1 LTRRAR
7 SAPAIVA
14 AALVAAGGCAHFN
27 TLYNAELKYDQAIDI
42 KRKADPERDKIST
55 QEEQLYKEAFDRAA
69 RVVKYYPGSKWI
81 DDALLL
87 MGRASYEKG
96 DYSTALR
103 KFDEILSLFPNSP
116 LVAET
121 LLMKGRTL
129 LETKDYTGA
138 VESLNRAAELGGGK
152 WRADVLHHL
161 GLVREREGDV
171 DGAIAAF
178 SEVVAKHGGSEW
190 FAAAGIEAGDLEAKR
205 DSLGAAVLY
214 YEKVRGHGHTPEELY
229 LGGMRKGDTLLK
241 LKELERARQT
251 YRDVAKRAVNPERR
265 GTAMLAEAGA
275 VAAAHDS
282 AGAAVLYR
290 AIVATYPRENAAS
303 EAQFA
308 IAKLRDESGDLAAAK
323 DEYQKV
329 KEQGTGHAAWQR
341 ATARI
346 TQIQKVLDLRAKV
359 AAGGAGRDSSRFVL
373 AEDLLESLDD
383 VHGALAEYTQ
393 LADEAKGT
401 PWGAK
406 ALFAEAWVLDNRLK
420 EPQTADSVL
429 FRLANEYAGTEVD
442 AYARKRL
449 GFPVWKVEKIEPPKV
464 VFLRPRSESK
474 GGPSE
479 VVVERVEPKAVPLP
493 KGVSEV
499 QVWVRVRVGHD
510 GTIEDAKVVKSG
522 GADFDQASLDAAN
535 ASRFLAP
542 DEGGPEVNVVQYT
555 FPPRPAETSPPAP
568 ATPPSA
574 AAPGAATPPSPTTP
588 GASTPPTPTPSGAS
602 TPPAEGAQGAFVA
615 PPAPPDSSGVG
626 PRSTPP
632 ESTQATQATPDTASA
647 RPVPPPTIRDR
658 HP

>member
-1 LTRRAR
+1 MTRRAR

-14 AALVAAGGCAHFN
+14 AVLVAAGGCAHFN
-27 TLYNAELKYDQAIDI
+27 TLYNAELKYDQAIEI
-42 KRKADPERDKIST
+42 KRKADPEREKISQ

-116 LVAET
+116 LVAEA

-129 LETKDYTGA
+129 LETKDYVGA
-138 VESLNRAAELGGGK
+138 VESLNKAADLGGGK
-152 WRADVLHHL
+152 WRAEVLHHL

-171 DGAIAAF
+171 DGALGAF

-190 FAAAGIEAGDLEAKR
+190 FAGSGIEAGDLEAKR
-205 DSLGAAVLY
+205 DSLGKAVLY
-214 YEKVRGHGHTPEELY
+214 YEKVRANGQTPEQRY

-241 LKELERARQT
+241 LNELQRARQT
-251 YRDVAKRAVNPERR
+251 FRDVAKRAVNPERR
-265 GTAMLAEAGA
+265 GTALLAEAGA
-275 VAAAHDS
+275 VAAAHDT
-282 AGAAVLYR
+282 AGAVVLYR
-290 AIVATYPRENAAS
+290 AIVAAYPRENAAA
-303 EAQFA
+303 EAQFS
-308 IAKLRDESGDLAAAK
+308 IAQLRDASGDLAGAK
-323 DEYQKV
+323 DEYAKV
-329 KEQGTGHAAWQR
+329 KEQGSGHDAWQR

-346 TQIQKVLDLRAKV
+346 AQIQKVLDLRAKV
-359 AAGGAGRDSSRFVL
+359 ATGGAGRDSSRFVL
-373 AEDLLESLDD
+373 AEDLLESLGD

-420 EPQTADSVL
+420 QPQTADSVL

-449 GFPVWKVEKIEPPKV
+449 GFPVWKVDKIEPPKV
-464 VFLRPRSESK
+464 VFLRPGAEAK
-474 GGPSE
+474 GGPAE
-479 VVVERVEPKAVPLP
+479 VVIERVEPKPVPLP

-499 QVWVRVRVGHD
+499 RVWVRVRMAHD
-510 GTIEDAKVVKSG
+510 GTIEDAKVVKTG
-522 GADFDQASLDAAN
+522 GADFDQACLDAAK

-555 FPPRPAETSPPAP
+555 FPPKTAEPAPPASSAPPAP
-568 ATPPSA
+568 TAKGAATPA
-574 AAPGAATPPSPTTP
+574 GAATPPAAGSQR
-588 GASTPPTPTPSGAS
+588 GFVTPPTMS
-602 TPPAEGAQGAFVA
+602 
-615 PPAPPDSSGVG
+615 DSSAAL

-632 ESTQATQATPDTASA
+632 ESTSAPSDSASA
-647 RPVPPPTIRDR
+647 PLVPPPTIRDR